1 MGFRV
6 WGFRLWGVGF
16 RFWSLGL
23 GLGLGVLG
31 SRDVGLGVGFRVSVI
46 LSGLVSPEPHAMES
60 RLSPK
65 APCTYIVT
73 TWALKGSVWS
83 YFKA

>member
-6 WGFRLWGVGF
+6 WGFRLWGVLF
-16 RFWSLGL
+16 RFWSL

-31 SRDVGLGVGFRVSVI
+31 SRDGGLGVGFRVSVI
-46 LSGLVSPEPHAMES
+46 LSGLGSPEPHAMES

-65 APCTYIVT
+65 APCTYIVA
-73 TWALKGSVWS
+73 TWALKGSLWR